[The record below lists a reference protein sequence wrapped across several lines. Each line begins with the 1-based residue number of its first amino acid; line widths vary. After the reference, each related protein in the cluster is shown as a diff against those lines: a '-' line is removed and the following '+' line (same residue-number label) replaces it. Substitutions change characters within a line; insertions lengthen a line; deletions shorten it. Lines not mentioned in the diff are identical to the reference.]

1 MREKDIAI
9 TFDLGKMIIRK
20 AYSVQDSP
28 ASDAPLQVSPGFFD
42 LSMRGAEPQEQLSL
56 SFNS

>member
-20 AYSVQDSP
+20 AHSVQDSP
-28 ASDAPLQVSPGFFD
+28 ASDAPLQVGQGFSTC
-42 LSMRGAEPQEQLSL
+42 L
-56 SFNS
+56 